1 MHRRSGEAG
10 GGRGGLFP
18 RPVLLRF
25 PLFPQGG
32 VLLVGAAGA
41 FRVADGLNRGDY
53 GYNSCNTASN
63 AAPRMSVL
71 KMRPS
76 LSNRMQVGTPVIL

>member
-10 GGRGGLFP
+10 GAGLLP

-41 FRVADGLNRGDY
+41 FRVADCLNRGDY